1 MRLFYCA
8 ILAATLALPAQAQD
22 WIMGQPILAPQQYW
36 TLMDDKDF
44 SADAGP
50 SALEA
55 AQMQL
60 LNYDYQPQRSAEN
73 LAQYLRDL
81 RAASPATANALE
93 AQFARV
99 DVVAAVRDAM
109 LLAGLDPDNL
119 ADAQAVWL
127 LNTWCAAHGDLS
139 QTPPET
145 VQAVARQMRLFAMQ
159 RPELLGLDDAAK
171 QKQAEALMVQAALI
185 SSSQAQAANDPK
197 ATAEVAQIARKTAQT
212 SGLDLDRLILTK
224 AGFVPSDG

>member
-1 MRLFYCA
+1 MRLLCFA
-8 ILAATLALPAQAQD
+8 ILAATLALPAASQD

-44 SADAGP
+44 SKDAGP

-55 AQMQL
+55 AQKKL
-60 LNYDYQPQRSAEN
+60 LNYDYQPQRSKDN
-73 LAQYLRDL
+73 LTAYLQDL
-81 RAASPATANALE
+81 RATSPAAANAVA

-99 DVVAAVRDAM
+99 DVIAAVRDAM
-109 LLAGLDPDNL
+109 LATGLDPDNL

-127 LNTWCAAHGDLS
+127 INTWCAARGDLS